1 MVPGRIAVLAAG
13 AKRGKIGRHSA
24 VWYAVTRADA
34 PTKGGPVEEERER
47 VKAGMADEADVEAH
61 KHKAGIAEGSEA
73 PDQETGR
80 RESDEPDVEAHK
92 FKAG

>member
-1 MVPGRIAVLAAG
+1 
-13 AKRGKIGRHSA
+13 
-24 VWYAVTRADA
+24 
-34 PTKGGPVEEERER
+34 
-47 VKAGMADEADVEAH
+47 MADEAAEADVEAH

>member
-1 MVPGRIAVLAAG
+1 M
-13 AKRGKIGRHSA
+13 
-24 VWYAVTRADA
+24 
-34 PTKGGPVEEERER
+34 EEERDK
-47 VKAGMADEADVEAH
+47 VKADVTDDSDVEAH

-73 PDQETGR
+73 PDQAAGR